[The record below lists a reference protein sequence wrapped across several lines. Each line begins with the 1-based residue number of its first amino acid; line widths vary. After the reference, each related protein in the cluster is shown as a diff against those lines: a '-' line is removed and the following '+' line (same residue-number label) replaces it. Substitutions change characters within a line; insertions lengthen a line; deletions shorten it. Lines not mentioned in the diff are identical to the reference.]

1 MEQPTGNRKVRA
13 SRSIEMPG
21 LDADD
26 DKYGRKTILDRLGI
40 RYVYQAPFIK
50 SDIGSSLSS
59 KFFLNIKFGFQKSV
73 EKKK

>member
-1 MEQPTGNRKVRA
+1 
-13 SRSIEMPG
+13 MPG

-50 SDIGSSLSS
+50 SDIGST
-59 KFFLNIKFGFQKSV
+59 QKAFKV
-73 EKKK
+73 CFEKT